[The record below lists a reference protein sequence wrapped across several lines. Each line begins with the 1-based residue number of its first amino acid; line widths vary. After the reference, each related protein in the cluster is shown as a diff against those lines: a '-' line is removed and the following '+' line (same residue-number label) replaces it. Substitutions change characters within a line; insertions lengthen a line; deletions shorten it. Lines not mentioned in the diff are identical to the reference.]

1 MSRFP
6 NREQAGRELAAQLS
20 KFQNQQPLVMP
31 VPNGGVP
38 VAIPVAQ
45 ALKATLLP
53 VPIRSLHVPWQHE
66 TIFGYVTHQ
75 GELHLNQP
83 LVGQMRLTLP
93 EIRRIARK
101 VQLTL
106 QLDLESWGVI
116 VPNSL
121 QGKTAL
127 LIDDG
132 MHSGWTMFSAVEAVR
147 HLGAVRIV
155 AAVPVTHFRAKRFV
169 GRHCDE
175 VIALQVEEIALY
187 QIGNYY
193 DEFSKLGSA
202 DVKGL
207 LKSVPVRSPNRSL
220 SGSIPSDPLSQKD
233 QRPRQGRTHGFN
245 LQPSPYTPLV
255 HCQLQR
261 ILDNCLS
268 DSIIMRLFA

>member
-6 NREQAGRELAAQLS
+6 NREQAGRELAVQLA
-20 KFQNQQPLVMP
+20 KFQNEQPLVMP

-93 EIRRIARK
+93 EIRHIARME
-101 VQLTL
+101 QLTL
-106 QLDLESWGVI
+106 EADLESWRIV

-121 QGKTAL
+121 QGKTTL

-147 HLGAVRIV
+147 HHGAARIV
-155 AAVPVTHFRAKRFV
+155 VAIPVTHFRAKRFV

-175 VIALQVEEIALY
+175 VIALQIEEIALY

-193 DEFSKLGSA
+193 DEFSKLSGA

-207 LKSVPVRSPNRSL
+207 LKAVPAA
-220 SGSIPSDPLSQKD
+220 
-233 QRPRQGRTHGFN
+233 RPT
-245 LQPSPYTPLV
+245 
-255 HCQLQR
+255 
-261 ILDNCLS
+261 
-268 DSIIMRLFA
+268 AA

>member
-6 NREQAGRELAAQLS
+6 NREQAGGELAAQLP

-38 VAIPVAQ
+38 VAIPAAQ
-45 ALKATLLP
+45 ALKAALLP
-53 VPIRSLHVPWQHE
+53 VPIRSLHVPWLDE
-66 TIFGYVTHQ
+66 IIFGYVTHQ

-101 VQLTL
+101 EQLAL
-106 QLDLESWGVI
+106 QSDLESWRVV
-116 VPNSL
+116 VPDSL

-132 MHSGWTMFSAVEAVR
+132 MHSGWTMFSAIEAVR
-147 HLGAVRIV
+147 HLGAARIV

-175 VIALQVEEIALY
+175 VIALQTEEIALY
-187 QIGNYY
+187 QIENYY
-193 DEFSKLGSA
+193 DEFPELSSA
-202 DVKGL
+202 DIKDL
-207 LKSVPVRSPNRSL
+207 LKAVPSA
-220 SGSIPSDPLSQKD
+220 
-233 QRPRQGRTHGFN
+233 RPT
-245 LQPSPYTPLV
+245 
-255 HCQLQR
+255 
-261 ILDNCLS
+261 
-268 DSIIMRLFA
+268 AA

>member
-38 VAIPVAQ
+38 VAVPVAQ

-83 LVGQMRLTLP
+83 LVGQMRLTTARDP
-93 EIRRIARK
+93 RIAQKQCNWHCRSTWRVGELFCPAVSK
-101 VQLTL
+101 ARQHPV
-106 QLDLESWGVI
+106 
-116 VPNSL
+116 
-121 QGKTAL
+121 
-127 LIDDG
+127 IDDG

-147 HLGAVRIV
+147 HLGAARIV

-175 VIALQVEEIALY
+175 VIALQIEEIALY

-193 DEFSKLGSA
+193 GDFPKSAVLMSK
-202 DVKGL
+202 
-207 LKSVPVRSPNRSL
+207 
-220 SGSIPSDPLSQKD
+220 
-233 QRPRQGRTHGFN
+233 T
-245 LQPSPYTPLV
+245 
-255 HCQLQR
+255 C
-261 ILDNCLS
+261 
-268 DSIIMRLFA
+268 

>member
-6 NREQAGRELAAQLS
+6 NREHAGRELAAQLS
-20 KFQNQQPLVMP
+20 RFQNEQPLVMP

-66 TIFGYVTHQ
+66 TIFGYVTHR

-101 VQLTL
+101 EQLAL
-106 QLDLESWGVI
+106 QSDLESWGVV
-116 VPNSL
+116 VPDSL
-121 QGKTAL
+121 QGKSAL

-147 HLGAVRIV
+147 HLGATQII

-175 VIALQVEEIALY
+175 VIALQIEEIALY

-193 DEFSKLGSA
+193 DEFSILSSA

-207 LKSVPVRSPNRSL
+207 LKTVSSA
-220 SGSIPSDPLSQKD
+220 
-233 QRPRQGRTHGFN
+233 RPT
-245 LQPSPYTPLV
+245 
-255 HCQLQR
+255 
-261 ILDNCLS
+261 
-268 DSIIMRLFA
+268 AA

>member
-6 NREQAGRELAAQLS
+6 NREQAGRELAAQLAR
-20 KFQNQQPLVMP
+20 FQNEQPLVMP

-45 ALKATLLP
+45 ALKATLVP

-93 EIRRIARK
+93 EIRRIARTE
-101 VQLTL
+101 QHTL
-106 QLDLESWGVI
+106 QSDLGSWGVV
-116 VPNSL
+116 VPDSL
-121 QGKTAL
+121 EGRTIL

-132 MHSGWTMFSAVEAVR
+132 MHSGWTMFSAVQAVR
-147 HLGAVRIV
+147 HHGAARIV
-155 AAVPVTHFRAKRFV
+155 AAIPVTHFRAKRFV

-175 VIALQVEEIALY
+175 VIALQIEEIALY

-193 DEFSKLGSA
+193 EEFSKLNSA

-207 LKSVPVRSPNRSL
+207 LMPFPAAR
-220 SGSIPSDPLSQKD
+220 PS
-233 QRPRQGRTHGFN
+233 
-245 LQPSPYTPLV
+245 
-255 HCQLQR
+255 
-261 ILDNCLS
+261 
-268 DSIIMRLFA
+268 AA

>member
-6 NREQAGRELAAQLS
+6 NREQAGRALSAQLA
-20 KFQNQQPLVMP
+20 KFQNQQAIVMP

-45 ALKATLLP
+45 ALKAALLP

-101 VQLTL
+101 EQLTL
-106 QLDLESWGVI
+106 QLDLETWGAV
-116 VPNSL
+116 VPDNL
-121 QGKTAL
+121 QGKTTL

-132 MHSGWTMFSAVEAVR
+132 MHSGWTMFSAIEAVR
-147 HLGAVRIV
+147 HLGAARIV
-155 AAVPVTHFRAKRFV
+155 AAVPVTHFRANRFV

-175 VIALQVEEIALY
+175 VIALQIEEIALY

-193 DEFSKLGSA
+193 DEFPKLSST

-207 LKSVPVRSPNRSL
+207 LKTVSSA
-220 SGSIPSDPLSQKD
+220 
-233 QRPRQGRTHGFN
+233 RPT
-245 LQPSPYTPLV
+245 
-255 HCQLQR
+255 
-261 ILDNCLS
+261 
-268 DSIIMRLFA
+268 AA

>member
-20 KFQNQQPLVMP
+20 TFQNQQPIVMP

-38 VAIPVAQ
+38 AAIPVAQ

-101 VQLTL
+101 EQLSL
-106 QLDLESWGVI
+106 QIDLESWGVV
-116 VPNSL
+116 VPDSL

-147 HLGAVRIV
+147 HLGAARIV

-193 DEFSKLGSA
+193 GEFSKLGSA

-207 LKSVPVRSPNRSL
+207 LKS
-220 SGSIPSDPLSQKD
+220 IPSA
-233 QRPRQGRTHGFN
+233 RPT
-245 LQPSPYTPLV
+245 
-255 HCQLQR
+255 
-261 ILDNCLS
+261 
-268 DSIIMRLFA
+268 AA

>member
-20 KFQNQQPLVMP
+20 KVQNQQPLVMP

-66 TIFGYVTHQ
+66 TIFGYVTHR

-83 LVGQMRLTLP
+83 LVGQMRLTPP

-101 VQLTL
+101 EQLTL
-106 QLDLESWGVI
+106 LLDLEIWGVV
-116 VPNSL
+116 VPDGL

-132 MHSGWTMFSAVEAVR
+132 MHSGWTMFSAIEAVR
-147 HLGAVRIV
+147 HLGAARIV
-155 AAVPVTHFRAKRFV
+155 AAMPVTHFRAKRFV

-175 VIALQVEEIALY
+175 VIALEIEDIALY

-193 DEFSKLGSA
+193 DDFPELSSA
-202 DVKGL
+202 DIKGL
-207 LKSVPVRSPNRSL
+207 LKAVTSA
-220 SGSIPSDPLSQKD
+220 
-233 QRPRQGRTHGFN
+233 RPT
-245 LQPSPYTPLV
+245 
-255 HCQLQR
+255 
-261 ILDNCLS
+261 
-268 DSIIMRLFA
+268 AA

>member
-20 KFQNQQPLVMP
+20 KFQNQEPLVMP

-38 VAIPVAQ
+38 VAIRVAQ

-101 VQLTL
+101 EQLTL
-106 QLDLESWGVI
+106 QIDLESWGVV
-116 VPNSL
+116 VPDSL

-147 HLGAVRIV
+147 HLGAARIV

-175 VIALQVEEIALY
+175 VIALQIEEIALY

-193 DEFSKLGSA
+193 DDFPELSSA

-207 LKSVPVRSPNRSL
+207 LKAVPSA
-220 SGSIPSDPLSQKD
+220 
-233 QRPRQGRTHGFN
+233 RPT
-245 LQPSPYTPLV
+245 
-255 HCQLQR
+255 
-261 ILDNCLS
+261 
-268 DSIIMRLFA
+268 AA

>member
-20 KFQNQQPLVMP
+20 KFQNQQPIVMP

-45 ALKATLLP
+45 SLKASLLP

-83 LVGQMRLTLP
+83 LVGQMRLTQP

-132 MHSGWTMFSAVEAVR
+132 MHSGWTMFSAVGAVK

-193 DEFSKLGSA
+193 GEFSKLGSA
-202 DVKGL
+202 DVEGL
-207 LKSVPVRSPNRSL
+207 LKS
-220 SGSIPSDPLSQKD
+220 IPCA
-233 QRPRQGRTHGFN
+233 RPT
-245 LQPSPYTPLV
+245 
-255 HCQLQR
+255 
-261 ILDNCLS
+261 
-268 DSIIMRLFA
+268 AA

>member
-1 MSRFP
+1 MARFP
-6 NREQAGRELAAQLS
+6 NREQAGRELAAQLN

-38 VAIPVAQ
+38 AAIPVAQ
-45 ALKATLLP
+45 ALKAAVTP

-75 GELHLNQP
+75 GQLHLNQP

-101 VQLTL
+101 EQLTL
-106 QLDLESWGVI
+106 QLDLESWGVV
-116 VPNSL
+116 VPNDF
-121 QGKTAL
+121 QNKTTL

-147 HLGAVRIV
+147 HLGAAHIV

-169 GRHCDE
+169 SRHCDE
-175 VIALQVEEIALY
+175 VIALQIEEIALY
-187 QIGNYY
+187 QIANYY
-193 DEFSKLGSA
+193 DEFPILSGA

-207 LKSVPVRSPNRSL
+207 LKTVNSA
-220 SGSIPSDPLSQKD
+220 
-233 QRPRQGRTHGFN
+233 RPT
-245 LQPSPYTPLV
+245 
-255 HCQLQR
+255 
-261 ILDNCLS
+261 
-268 DSIIMRLFA
+268 AA

>member
-38 VAIPVAQ
+38 AAIPVAH
-45 ALKATLLP
+45 ALKAALLP

-101 VQLTL
+101 EQLTL
-106 QLDLESWGVI
+106 QLDLESWGVG
-116 VPNSL
+116 VPYDL
-121 QGKTAL
+121 QGKATL

-147 HLGAVRIV
+147 HLGAARIV
-155 AAVPVTHFRAKRFV
+155 VAVPVTHFRAKRFV

-175 VIALQVEEIALY
+175 AFALQTEEIALY

-193 DEFSKLGSA
+193 DEFPKLSSA

-207 LKSVPVRSPNRSL
+207 LKTISSA
-220 SGSIPSDPLSQKD
+220 
-233 QRPRQGRTHGFN
+233 RPT
-245 LQPSPYTPLV
+245 
-255 HCQLQR
+255 
-261 ILDNCLS
+261 
-268 DSIIMRLFA
+268 AA

>member
-1 MSRFP
+1 MSRFL

-20 KFQNQQPLVMP
+20 RFQNEQLLVMP

-45 ALKATLLP
+45 SLKASLLP

-101 VQLTL
+101 EQLAL
-106 QLDLESWGVI
+106 QSDLETWGV
-116 VPNSL
+116 VFPDSL
-121 QGKTAL
+121 QGKSAL

-132 MHSGWTMFSAVEAVR
+132 MHSGWTMFSAVDAVR
-147 HLGAVRIV
+147 HLGATRIV

-175 VIALQVEEIALY
+175 IIALQIEEIALY

-193 DEFSKLGSA
+193 DEFPILSSA

-207 LKSVPVRSPNRSL
+207 LKAVPSA
-220 SGSIPSDPLSQKD
+220 
-233 QRPRQGRTHGFN
+233 RPT
-245 LQPSPYTPLV
+245 
-255 HCQLQR
+255 
-261 ILDNCLS
+261 
-268 DSIIMRLFA
+268 AA

>member
-20 KFQNQQPLVMP
+20 KVQNQQPLVMP

-66 TIFGYVTHQ
+66 TIFGYVTYR

-83 LVGQMRLTLP
+83 LVGQMRLTVP

-101 VQLTL
+101 EQLTL
-106 QLDLESWGVI
+106 HSDLESWGAV
-116 VPNSL
+116 VPDGL

-132 MHSGWTMFSAVEAVR
+132 MHSGWTMFSAIEAVR
-147 HLGAVRIV
+147 HLGTARIIV
-155 AAVPVTHFRAKRFV
+155 AVPVTHFRAKRFV
-169 GRHCDE
+169 GRHCEE
-175 VIALQVEEIALY
+175 VIALGIEDIALY

-193 DEFSKLGSA
+193 DDFPELSGA
-202 DVKGL
+202 DIKGL
-207 LKSVPVRSPNRSL
+207 LKAATSA
-220 SGSIPSDPLSQKD
+220 
-233 QRPRQGRTHGFN
+233 RPT
-245 LQPSPYTPLV
+245 
-255 HCQLQR
+255 
-261 ILDNCLS
+261 
-268 DSIIMRLFA
+268 AA

>member
-6 NREQAGRELAAQLS
+6 NREQAGRELADRLS

-38 VAIPVAQ
+38 AAILVAH
-45 ALKATLLP
+45 ALKAALLP

-101 VQLTL
+101 EQLTL
-106 QLDLESWGVI
+106 QLDLETWGVV
-116 VPNSL
+116 VPNDL
-121 QGKTAL
+121 QGKTTL

-147 HLGAVRIV
+147 HLGAARIV
-155 AAVPVTHFRAKRFV
+155 AAVPVTHFRANRFV

-175 VIALQVEEIALY
+175 VIALQIEEIALY

-193 DEFSKLGSA
+193 DEFPKLSST

-207 LKSVPVRSPNRSL
+207 LKTVSSA
-220 SGSIPSDPLSQKD
+220 
-233 QRPRQGRTHGFN
+233 RPT
-245 LQPSPYTPLV
+245 
-255 HCQLQR
+255 
-261 ILDNCLS
+261 
-268 DSIIMRLFA
+268 AA

>member
-6 NREQAGRELAAQLS
+6 DREHAGRELAAQLS
-20 KFQNQQPLVMP
+20 KFQKEQPLVMP
-31 VPNGGVP
+31 VPNGGAP

-45 ALKATLLP
+45 ALKSTLLP

-101 VQLTL
+101 EQLTL
-106 QLDLESWGVI
+106 QIDLESWGVV
-116 VPNSL
+116 VPDSL

-132 MHSGWTMFSAVEAVR
+132 MHSGWTMFSAAEAVR
-147 HLGAVRIV
+147 HLAAARII

-175 VIALQVEEIALY
+175 VIALQIEEIALY

-193 DEFSKLGSA
+193 DEFPILSGA

-207 LKSVPVRSPNRSL
+207 LKAA
-220 SGSIPSDPLSQKD
+220 PSA
-233 QRPRQGRTHGFN
+233 RPT
-245 LQPSPYTPLV
+245 
-255 HCQLQR
+255 
-261 ILDNCLS
+261 
-268 DSIIMRLFA
+268 AA

>member
-6 NREQAGRELAAQLS
+6 NREQAGRDLAAQLS

-45 ALKATLLP
+45 ALKAALLP

-93 EIRRIARK
+93 EIRR
-101 VQLTL
+101 
-106 QLDLESWGVI
+106 
-116 VPNSL
+116 
-121 QGKTAL
+121 
-127 LIDDG
+127 
-132 MHSGWTMFSAVEAVR
+132 AVEAVK

-193 DEFSKLGSA
+193 GEFSKLGSA

-207 LKSVPVRSPNRSL
+207 LKS
-220 SGSIPSDPLSQKD
+220 IPSA
-233 QRPRQGRTHGFN
+233 RPT
-245 LQPSPYTPLV
+245 
-255 HCQLQR
+255 
-261 ILDNCLS
+261 
-268 DSIIMRLFA
+268 AA